1 MDAAVLVLM
10 VLSII
15 AYLIAILIAVRVP
28 VVRRIERR
36 GPWLIVVLILG
47 FLLLQ
52 RIFAL
57 AAVVEHLASGDK
69 GVPVRD
75 LLVEVTIT
83 LLPFFLLWGL
93 LQVEDILTTRGLV
106 TGEASQRAAQL
117 ELVNRISALVSSAAS
132 LDEILH
138 ILVNELAQ
146 ALHTDLSVLMLID
159 ESGEWAEVVAAHL
172 PPDSTLTLGD
182 RIHVSGNS
190 VAQEVLQTRRGV
202 IIHDAATDPQMTAL
216 REVMGLQGT
225 QSLLVVPLFYRDRL
239 IGTVGLGSMAT
250 PRVFTAQ
257 EAELVRTVANQAAVA
272 IEQARL
278 FAAEQ
283 ERRRMAE
290 ALSQTATIL
299 TSTLDLNRVLELVLA
314 SLRRIIDYDSSAIFL
329 RQGDQLLLTASQGF
343 PEDAKVDG
351 YSFDIDDSALEPML
365 TEEGRPMVKSDVL
378 EEERFRR
385 AEGTEYIRSWIGA
398 PLWARGKLVGLLTV
412 DHSQPG
418 MYSHKDAEIV
428 MNFANQAAIVIENAR
443 LFENQAALAEELEA
457 RNQELIQTQQKLI
470 EAERLAVIGHVG
482 LAMRHEINNPLTSV
496 MGLVQWMLSEH
507 VGLPAEV
514 VQDLQTIERM
524 AIRIRDIVNKL
535 EEAKYRTITY
545 MDSVTML
552 DLHTQ
557 EEDDDEAED

>member
-28 VVRRIERR
+28 AARRIERR
-36 GPWLIVVLILG
+36 SPWLIVVLILG
-47 FLLLQ
+47 LLLLQ

-57 AAVVEHLASGDK
+57 AAVVEHLASGNK

-75 LLVEVTIT
+75 LPVEITIA

-93 LQVEDILTTRGLV
+93 LQVESVLTTRGLV
-106 TGEASQRAAQL
+106 TGEATQRAAQL

-138 ILVNELAQ
+138 ILVNELAR

-172 PPDSTLTLGD
+172 PLDSTLNLGD
-182 RIHVSGNS
+182 QIPVSGNP
-190 VAQEVLQTRRGV
+190 VAQEVLQTRQGV
-202 IIHDAATDPQMTAL
+202 VIHDAATDPRMTAV

-225 QSLLVVPLFYRDRL
+225 QSLLIVPLFYRDRL

-250 PRVFTAQ
+250 PRAFTAQ

-299 TSTLDLNRVLELVLA
+299 TSTLDLDRVLELVLA

-385 AEGTEYIRSWIGA
+385 AEGTGYIRSWIGA

-418 MYSHKDAEIV
+418 VYSHRDAEIV
-428 MNFANQAAIVIENAR
+428 MNFANQAAIVIENAQ
-443 LFENQAALAEELEA
+443 LFEEQTVLAEELET
-457 RNQELIQTQQKLI
+457 RNQELVQTQQKLI

-507 VGLPAEV
+507 AELPDEV

-535 EEAKYRTITY
+535 EEAQYRTITY

-557 EEDDDEAED
+557 EEDDDEAEG